1 MESSS
6 YQLLVAICDQAY
18 IRDIHEEEVTVAF
31 ENDWQPER
39 KVPFQDVRL
48 PPTPV
53 DDYEPQEGDEVEALA
68 ETNDEPCGWWPCR
81 VKRCKGAFCVV
92 EYLDLEATFKDII
105 DTGKIRPANKNPP
118 LTKNSFHKCTIDV
131 PEDLR
136 ECCRVESN
144 HNEFKRALKLKAAS
158 VVYNTDLNAI
168 VVISHDEAAVKRAQ
182 ILSDMHFRSLRTKLM
197 LEARKK
203 EAQQQLETTKAMQR
217 QCLEEFSVRE
227 DLMGLAIGS
236 HGANIMQAR
245 RLQGTK
251 EAVQQARSMLEYKQ
265 DVVQVPRNLIGK
277 LGECVCQTDFE
288 VYDSVTSPTLDVSG
302 YSTSHSRVIGKNGRV
317 IQEIVDKSGV
327 VRVKIEG
334 DNEKEHTVEREEDPS
349 AKDSVPEHVPMIFIG
364 TIEQNS
370 NARMLLD
377 YHLAHLK
384 EVEQLRIENL
394 QIAEE
399 LRNAGGGSGG
409 SYFPPPRERRYSTD
423 YTSDTTEGTT
433 RGRGQM
439 QNSHAT
445 LTKHPAKTVEN
456 QGFAQAQY
464 ILPTGSLPLP
474 GPENDR
480 RQQDELSDWSSA
492 VTEDSMSE
500 ASGVRGSRYSGNRGR
515 GGRRPRMNTEPNFDR
530 EVRQGDNHNPFDVL
544 NQDENENGDVNGRPQ
559 RRNRDRRQN
568 DRRRRNDEED
578 SVLDTEGETNNER
591 EEANTSRD
599 GNKDSAGKNRR
610 RRNRRRRERQNTV
623 IFNENFKKE
632 SPEAAKGDR
641 AEETSGH
648 ETAKSTDT
656 SKMIS
661 ENEEKPDAPKQ
672 QRPSRSKR
680 GPRGDRQRGGSE
692 KSAINGDGGPG
703 IQEHSQQL
711 VNGTA

>member
-1 MESSS
+1 MEDLTVEVCGQNGAF
-6 YQLLVAICDQAY
+6 YTAF

-39 KVPFQDVRL
+39 KVPFNDVRL

-144 HNEFKRALKLKAAS
+144 HHEFKRALKLKAAS
-158 VVYNTDLNAI
+158 VSYNTDLNAL
-168 VVISHDEAAVKRAQ
+168 VVFSSDEAAVKRAQ

-203 EAQQQLETTKAMQR
+203 EAQQQLENTKAMQR
-217 QCLEEFSVRE
+217 QCLEEFAVRE

-245 RLQGTK
+245 RLEGVTAIELEEQTCTFKIYGETK
-251 EAVQQARSMLEYKQ
+251 EAVQQARRMLEYKQ

-277 LGECVCQTDFE
+277 
-288 VYDSVTSPTLDVSG
+288 
-302 YSTSHSRVIGKNGRV
+302 VIGKNGRV

-334 DNEKEHTVEREEDPS
+334 DNEKEHTVQREEDLS

-409 SYFPPPRERRYSTD
+409 TYFPPPRERRYSTD
-423 YTSDTTEGTT
+423 YTSDTTESTS
-433 RGRGQM
+433 RGRGQ
-439 QNSHAT
+439 AY
-445 LTKHPAKTVEN
+445 
-456 QGFAQAQY
+456 G
-464 ILPTGSLPLP
+464 
-474 GPENDR
+474 
-480 RQQDELSDWSSA
+480 
-492 VTEDSMSE
+492 
-500 ASGVRGSRYSGNRGR
+500 RGRGR
-515 GGRRPRMNTEPNFDR
+515 GGSRGRGQGGRGRPRRYQGGRN
-530 EVRQGDNHNPFDVL
+530 VRQGDNHNPFDVL

-591 EEANTSRD
+591 EEANSSRD

-661 ENEEKPDAPKQ
+661 ENEEKPDEPKQ

>member
-1 MESSS
+1 MEDLTVEVCGQNGAF
-6 YQLLVAICDQAY
+6 YTAF

-39 KVPFQDVRL
+39 KVPFNDVRL

-144 HNEFKRALKLKAAS
+144 HHEFKRALKLKAAS
-158 VVYNTDLNAI
+158 VSYNTDLNAL
-168 VVISHDEAAVKRAQ
+168 VVFSSDEAAVKRAQ

-203 EAQQQLETTKAMQR
+203 EAQQQLENTKAMQR
-217 QCLEEFSVRE
+217 QCLEEFAVRE

-245 RLQGTK
+245 RLEGVTAIELEEQTCTFKIYGETK
-251 EAVQQARSMLEYKQ
+251 EAVQQARRMLEYKQ

-277 LGECVCQTDFE
+277 
-288 VYDSVTSPTLDVSG
+288 
-302 YSTSHSRVIGKNGRV
+302 VIGKNGRV

-334 DNEKEHTVEREEDPS
+334 DNEKEHTVQREEDLS

-409 SYFPPPRERRYSTD
+409 TYFPPPRERRYSTD
-423 YTSDTTEGTT
+423 YTSDTTESTS
-433 RGRGQM
+433 RGRGQAYGRGRGRGG
-439 QNSHAT
+439 SRGRG
-445 LTKHPAKTVEN
+445 
-456 QGFAQAQY
+456 QGGRGRPRRYQGGRNA
-464 ILPTGSLPLP
+464 GS
-474 GPENDR
+474 ENDR
-480 RQQDELSDWSSA
+480 RHQDELSDWSSA

-515 GGRRPRMNTEPNFDR
+515 GGRRPRINTEPNFDR

-591 EEANTSRD
+591 GRGTNVTLYSYIQQEEANSSRD

-661 ENEEKPDAPKQ
+661 ENEEKPDEPKQ

>member
-1 MESSS
+1 MEDLAVEVCGQNGAF
-6 YQLLVAICDQAY
+6 YTAY

-53 DDYEPQEGDEVEALA
+53 DDYEPQEGDEVEVHALA

-245 RLQGTK
+245 RLQGVTAIELEEQTCTFKIYGETK

-277 LGECVCQTDFE
+277 
-288 VYDSVTSPTLDVSG
+288 
-302 YSTSHSRVIGKNGRV
+302 VIGKNGRV

-334 DNEKEHTVEREEDPS
+334 DNEKEHTVEREE
-349 AKDSVPEHVPMIFIG
+349 EHVPMIFIG

-423 YTSDTTEGTT
+423 YTSDTTEGTS
-433 RGRGQM
+433 RGRGQAYGRGRGRGG
-439 QNSHAT
+439 SRGRG
-445 LTKHPAKTVEN
+445 
-456 QGFAQAQY
+456 QGGRGRGGRRYQGGRNA
-464 ILPTGSLPLP
+464 

-559 RRNRDRRQN
+559 RRNKDRRQN

>member
-1 MESSS
+1 MEDLAVEVCGQNGAF
-6 YQLLVAICDQAY
+6 YTAY

-53 DDYEPQEGDEVEALA
+53 DDYEPQEGDEVEVHALA

-245 RLQGTK
+245 RLQGVTAIELEEQTCTFKIYGETK

-265 DVVQVPRNLIGK
+265 DVVQVPRNLIG
-277 LGECVCQTDFE
+277 
-288 VYDSVTSPTLDVSG
+288 
-302 YSTSHSRVIGKNGRV
+302 RVIGKNGRV

-423 YTSDTTEGTT
+423 YTSDTTEGTS
-433 RGRGQM
+433 RGRGQ
-439 QNSHAT
+439 AY
-445 LTKHPAKTVEN
+445 
-456 QGFAQAQY
+456 GR
-464 ILPTGSLPLP
+464 GR
-474 GPENDR
+474 GR
-480 RQQDELSDWSSA
+480 
-492 VTEDSMSE
+492 
-500 ASGVRGSRYSGNRGR
+500 GGSRGRGQGGRGR
-515 GGRRPRMNTEPNFDR
+515 GGRRYQGGRN
-530 EVRQGDNHNPFDVL
+530 VRQGDNHNPFDVL

-591 EEANTSRD
+591 GRGTNVTLYSYIQQEEANTSRD

>member
-1 MESSS
+1 MEDLAVEVCGQNGAF
-6 YQLLVAICDQAY
+6 YTAY

-53 DDYEPQEGDEVEALA
+53 DDYEPQEGDEVEVHALA

-245 RLQGTK
+245 RLQGVTAIELEEQTCTFKIYGETK

-277 LGECVCQTDFE
+277 
-288 VYDSVTSPTLDVSG
+288 
-302 YSTSHSRVIGKNGRV
+302 VIGKNGRV

-423 YTSDTTEGTT
+423 YTSDTTEGTS
-433 RGRGQM
+433 RGRGQ
-439 QNSHAT
+439 AY
-445 LTKHPAKTVEN
+445 
-456 QGFAQAQY
+456 GR
-464 ILPTGSLPLP
+464 GR
-474 GPENDR
+474 GR
-480 RQQDELSDWSSA
+480 
-492 VTEDSMSE
+492 
-500 ASGVRGSRYSGNRGR
+500 GGSRGRGQGGRGR
-515 GGRRPRMNTEPNFDR
+515 GGRRYQGGRN
-530 EVRQGDNHNPFDVL
+530 VRQGDNHNPFDVL

-559 RRNRDRRQN
+559 RRNKDRRQN

-591 EEANTSRD
+591 VPGRKKKTPAHNNSDRIVPR
-599 GNKDSAGKNRR
+599 KD
-610 RRNRRRRERQNTV
+610 T
-623 IFNENFKKE
+623 
-632 SPEAAKGDR
+632 
-641 AEETSGH
+641 
-648 ETAKSTDT
+648 TA
-656 SKMIS
+656 
-661 ENEEKPDAPKQ
+661 Q
-672 QRPSRSKR
+672 
-680 GPRGDRQRGGSE
+680 
-692 KSAINGDGGPG
+692 
-703 IQEHSQQL
+703 
-711 VNGTA
+711 

>member
-1 MESSS
+1 MEDLAVEVCGQNGAF
-6 YQLLVAICDQAY
+6 YTAY

-53 DDYEPQEGDEVEALA
+53 DDYEPQEGDEVEVHALA

-245 RLQGTK
+245 RLQGVTAIELEEQTCTFKIYGETK

-277 LGECVCQTDFE
+277 
-288 VYDSVTSPTLDVSG
+288 
-302 YSTSHSRVIGKNGRV
+302 VIGKNGRV

-423 YTSDTTEGTT
+423 YTSDTTEGTS
-433 RGRGQM
+433 RGRGQ
-439 QNSHAT
+439 AY
-445 LTKHPAKTVEN
+445 
-456 QGFAQAQY
+456 GR
-464 ILPTGSLPLP
+464 GR
-474 GPENDR
+474 GR
-480 RQQDELSDWSSA
+480 
-492 VTEDSMSE
+492 
-500 ASGVRGSRYSGNRGR
+500 GGSRGRGQGGRGR
-515 GGRRPRMNTEPNFDR
+515 GGRRYQGGRN
-530 EVRQGDNHNPFDVL
+530 VRQGDNHNPFDVL

-559 RRNRDRRQN
+559 RRNKDRRQN

-591 EEANTSRD
+591 GRGTNVTLYSYIQQEEANTSRD